1 MVIEISRDDGKE
13 PPRTVT
19 FDKSEVFIGRSDKAD
34 IVLVNELLS
43 RRAIRI
49 VEEDGMFFLN
59 DGSANGSFINGVHA
73 WGKRAFVEGDEIR
86 VGPFTLRVHR
96 QQKAG

>member
-19 FDKSEVFIGRSDKAD
+19 LEKNEVVIGRSDKAD
-34 IVLVNELLS
+34 VVLINELLS

-49 VEEDGMFFLN
+49 VEENGVFFLN

-73 WGKRAFVEGDEIR
+73 WGKRTFAEGDEIR

-96 QQKAG
+96 QQ